1 MVEEKNGLSR
11 KLAPENAKNL
21 LPEKQRVLFKP
32 TWMELAD
39 VYAALADD
47 KGNPEMR
54 SNSRLSQK

>member
-39 VYAALADD
+39 V
-47 KGNPEMR
+47 
-54 SNSRLSQK
+54 